1 MSRRDRLKL
10 YFLLIW
16 WIALNVWVWILQRT
30 PFAWIRV
37 GSSIGTFVVIALLA
51 WIWHRNYRIEQERRA
66 LEQSEDEEK

>member
-16 WIALNVWVWILQRT
+16 WIVLNVWVWILQRA
-30 PFAWIRV
+30 PFDWIRV
-37 GSSIGTFVVIALLA
+37 GSSIGTLVVIALLA
-51 WIWHRNYRIEQERRA
+51 WIWHRNYRTEQERRA

>member
-16 WIALNVWVWILQRT
+16 WIALNVRVWILQRA
-30 PFAWIRV
+30 PFDWIRV
-37 GSSIGTFVVIALLA
+37 GSSIGTLVVIALLA

>member
-16 WIALNVWVWILQRT
+16 WIALNVWVWILQRA
-30 PFAWIRV
+30 PFDWKRV
-37 GSSIGTFVVIALLA
+37 GSSIGTLVVIALLA

>member
-16 WIALNVWVWILQRT
+16 WIALDVWVWILQRA
-30 PFAWIRV
+30 PFDWIRV

>member
-10 YFLLIW
+10 YLLLIW
-16 WIALNVWVWILQRT
+16 WIALNVWVWILQRA
-30 PFAWIRV
+30 PFDWIRV